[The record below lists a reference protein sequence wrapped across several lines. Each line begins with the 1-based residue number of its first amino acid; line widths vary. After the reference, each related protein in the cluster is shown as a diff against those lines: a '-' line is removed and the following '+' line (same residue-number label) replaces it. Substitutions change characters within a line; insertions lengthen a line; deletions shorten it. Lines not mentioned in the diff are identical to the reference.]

1 MIKII
6 SLIVIAVLVAID
18 QLIKY
23 FAASNLIGAGTVI
36 AIPKILG
43 WHYTENTGASFSILS
58 GKVNFLIVLT
68 TVIIICGIVF
78 LLLKKTKFN
87 LLYVGVG
94 LALAGGIGN
103 LIDRIFRGYVID
115 YIQTL
120 FCDFPI
126 FNFADCLIC
135 IGAGCM
141 IIYTIYDLVKEVR
154 SKKEATNE

>member
-6 SLIVIAVLVAID
+6 SLAVMAVLIVTD
-18 QLIKY
+18 QLIKHI
-23 FAASNLIGAGTVI
+23 AASVLVGKDTVV
-36 AIPKILG
+36 AIPNILG
-43 WHYTENTGASFSILS
+43 WYYTENTGASFSMFS
-58 GKVNFLIVLT
+58 GKVNFLIVITSL
-68 TVIIICGIVF
+68 IIIAGFVF
-78 LLLKKTKFN
+78 LLRKKTKFN
-87 LLYVGVG
+87 LLYIGVS
-94 LALAGGIGN
+94 LALTGGIGN

-141 IIYTIYDLVKEVR
+141 IISTIYDLIKEVR
-154 SKKEATNE
+154 SKKECDK